1 MGNKPAPPLL
11 EGPVSPG
18 RESEAPKGRDREVP
32 SIPGIIPLKGK
43 AGILSG
49 RKLFLRGQ
57 EWRGWGMKK
66 IYGYICKQEML
77 IAQWALGV
85 LSLLVFLAA
94 VGRTSYYPLNWAMD
108 AATFLFA
115 WTVFLGADAA
125 MRKDRLFS
133 IELITSRLPQKA
145 QLYIKFVNYIII
157 VIFLVGMIGYGL
169 WLSYTTRLR
178 TFQGIPGFSYTWVT
192 LSVPIGCAL
201 MLITAILKI
210 KTFLRAFSTGE
221 SLAKREEGMSGEII

>member
-1 MGNKPAPPLL
+1 M
-11 EGPVSPG
+11 
-18 RESEAPKGRDREVP
+18 
-32 SIPGIIPLKGK
+32 PGIIPLGVKTR
-43 AGILSG
+43 ILSG

-57 EWRGWGMKK
+57 EWRGWVMKI
-66 IYGYICKQEML
+66 IYEFICKKEML
-77 IAQWALGV
+77 IAKCALGI
-85 LSLLVFLAA
+85 LSLFVFAAA
-94 VGRTSYYPLNWAMD
+94 VGRTLYYPLNWAMD

-125 MRKDRLFS
+125 MRLDRLFC
-133 IELITSRLPQKA
+133 IELITSKLPQKA
-145 QLYIKFVNYIII
+145 QLYLKFINYIII

-210 KTFLRAFSTGE
+210 KSFLRAISTGE
-221 SLAKREEGMSGEII
+221 SIAKREEGVSGEII